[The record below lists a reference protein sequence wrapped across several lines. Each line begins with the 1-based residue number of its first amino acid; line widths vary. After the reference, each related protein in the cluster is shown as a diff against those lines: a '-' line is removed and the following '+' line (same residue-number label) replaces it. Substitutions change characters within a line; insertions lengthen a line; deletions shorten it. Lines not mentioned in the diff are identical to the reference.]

1 MLSLGIPIDFDD
13 SGNTIVDLNMGGE
26 LKVRD
31 FPQDSEFQ
39 LLAFNPSAKTGTVIW
54 IKQLAEDVGKAMAI
68 LDELG
73 LPKGRVVQAFDALR
87 YRRNSQGGSR
97 LTQNQFS

>member
-39 LLAFNPSAKTGTVIW
+39 LRAFNPSAKTGTVIW

-73 LPKGRVVQAFDALR
+73 LPKGRKPEW
-87 YRRNSQGGSR
+87 YRR
-97 LTQNQFS
+97 LTLCATGAATGAGL